1 MDNQEIQA
9 ILKTQIHKITPF
21 VSIDCVILFGSRARN
36 DNMRY
41 SDIDLTIV
49 GAFKE
54 DFIHRSSI
62 ILENFDIKL
71 IKLGID
77 TFCYTPNEFKMMFYE
92 GIVSI
97 LDAIDH
103 GICLFGQEFFLNYQ
117 KKLKYFKSRGLKR
130 DPPVWIIPKEMVLK
144 DDVWLLQSNQW

>member
-9 ILKTQIHKITPF
+9 ILKAQILKITPH

-36 DNMRY
+36 DNMKH
-41 SDIDLTIV
+41 SDVDLIIV

-71 IKLGID
+71 IKLGIN
-77 TFCYTPNEFKMMFYE
+77 TFCYTPNEFKKMFYE

-103 GICLFGQEFFLNYQ
+103 GICLYGQEFFLDYQ
-117 KKLKYFKSRGLKR
+117 EKLIYFKSKGLKR
-130 DPPVWIIPKEMVLK
+130 DPPVWIIPKEMKLK
-144 DDVWLLQSNQW
+144 EII